1 MISVVKNLKQEII
14 PMVKNLIQ
22 PNMHG
27 AEMIL
32 NYIHGELK
40 QKRTRSMMTKDEFLH
55 SI

>member
-32 NYIHGELK
+32 NYICGEPN
-40 QKRTRSMMTKDEFLH
+40 QKGKEA
-55 SI
+55 